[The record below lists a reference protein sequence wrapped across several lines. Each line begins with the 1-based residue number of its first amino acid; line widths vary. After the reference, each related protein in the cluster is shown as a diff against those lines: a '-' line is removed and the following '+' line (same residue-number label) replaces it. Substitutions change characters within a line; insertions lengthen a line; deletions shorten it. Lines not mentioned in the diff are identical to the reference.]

1 MSEVIHHQFL
11 ISDYRVVISMMKY
24 QLSELYPYYRIC
36 RYLGIFCIQ
45 YNPKQDRYRVSRSL
59 ICYLVH
65 FALQAYLISC
75 MIILVWFWTVCF
87 RTELTATGNHYERFV
102 LFSALVI
109 QFVQNAWL
117 IWLQGSH
124 VRIVRQLELYRSKYL
139 SSTRLLFPQR
149 LLWIIGIMNILYL
162 INFVKN
168 CLMAWLINAS
178 GWFTFST
185 LGFPLR
191 AIISSFILGT
201 YVCLIHIVRH
211 LLASNQQQLEILV
224 QQLKHPKRICSDIL
238 RLRNCLDLHDRL
250 LVLCS
255 DQISLVYGFNI
266 WLCLLFCSLDASSIL
281 YIVLV
286 SGADS
291 TPIQHLVLSIVWLC
305 PTFMTSTTALM
316 SDLAGEQVCRSLNSY
331 DF

>member
-1 MSEVIHHQFL
+1 
-11 ISDYRVVISMMKY
+11 MKY
-24 QLSELYPYYRIC
+24 PPSELHPYYRIC

-65 FALQAYLISC
+65 FAMQTYLLSC
-75 MIILVWFWTVCF
+75 MILIIWYWNVCF
-87 RTELTATGNHYERFV
+87 RAQMSATGNHYERFV

-124 VRIVRQLELYRSKYL
+124 VRIVRQLELYRRKYL
-139 SSTRLLFPQR
+139 SPDRLLFPQR
-149 LLWIIGIMNILYL
+149 LLWIIGIMNVLYL

-168 CLMAWLINAS
+168 CLMAWLMYAS

-191 AIISSFILGT
+191 SVMSSFILGT
-201 YVCLIHIVRH
+201 YICFIHIVRH
-211 LLASNQQQLEILV
+211 LLAANQEQLEILV
-224 QQLKHPKRICSDIL
+224 KQLQHPKRSCSDII

-281 YIVLV
+281 YIVFV
-286 SGADS
+286 SGVDT
-291 TPIQHLVLSIVWLC
+291 TPTHHFILSIVWLA
-305 PTFMTSTTALM
+305 PTFMTSTTALI
-316 SDLAGEQVCRSLNSY
+316 SDLASEQVCFY
-331 DF
+331 IIMMI